1 MKRFNAV
8 ITYLL
13 ITDVETTIVIDVTAM
28 DYNSAI
34 LMAASKAF
42 AFFTGTNRRIKN
54 IELIEVTST

>member
-1 MKRFNAV
+1 MKKFNAV

-13 ITDVETTIVIDVTAM
+13 ISDVETSVVIDITAQ

-42 AFFTGTNRRIKN
+42 AFFAGTNRRIKN
-54 IELIEVTST
+54 IELVEVTNT